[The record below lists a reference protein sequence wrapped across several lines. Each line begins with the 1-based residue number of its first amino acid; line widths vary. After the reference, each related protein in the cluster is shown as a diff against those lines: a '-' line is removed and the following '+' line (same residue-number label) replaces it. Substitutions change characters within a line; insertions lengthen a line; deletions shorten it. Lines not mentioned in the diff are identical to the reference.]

1 MFLKG
6 MIHMKEVIS
15 SEQNERVKSLKKLYN
30 KKKRRQKG
38 KFVLEGFRII
48 DEALKAD
55 AVFDYMFMSPDF
67 YKSTEGQSLIKAY
80 LKDDN
85 NNKGNSDNKNHHNY
99 NEDSDNANR
108 NDNKEENLIIIEEKL
123 LSKIADTNS
132 PQGVIAV
139 VNEPEYDISD
149 IFCQENENG
158 KLLLLDRIQDP
169 GNMGTIIRTAVAAG
183 IDGIIILKGSVDI
196 YNLKVLRATMG
207 AIFNIPLLK
216 DVTMEEFLELY
227 NGVSEKC
234 QLIAADLSA
243 DLYYHQLEYDFPF
256 IIAIGNEA
264 NGLNDKIVNSANYLV
279 KIPII
284 GDIDSLNAAIATGI
298 LVYKALEMNCD

>member
-1 MFLKG
+1 MRE
-6 MIHMKEVIS
+6 IIS

-30 KKKRRQKG
+30 KKNRQQKG

-48 DEALKAD
+48 AEALKAE
-55 AVFDYMFMSPDF
+55 AIFDNIFMSPDF
-67 YKSTEGQSLIKAY
+67 YKSNQGQSLVQIYGKENQA
-80 LKDDN
+80 DN
-85 NNKGNSDNKNHHNY
+85 
-99 NEDSDNANR
+99 
-108 NDNKEENLIIIEEKL
+108 LLVIEEKL

-139 VNEPEYDISD
+139 VNELEYAIQD
-149 IFCQENENG
+149 IFSHKNG
-158 KLLLLDRIQDP
+158 EGKILLLDRIQDP

-207 AIFNIPLLK
+207 AIFSIPLIK
-216 DVTMEEFLELY
+216 DVTLEKFLELY
-227 NGVSEKC
+227 NTLGQNYK
-234 QLIAADLSA
+234 LIAADLSGE
-243 DLYYHQLEYDFPF
+243 LYYHQLDYDYPF

-264 NGLNDKIVNSANYLV
+264 NGLRRELVNSANYLI

-284 GDIDSLNAAIATGI
+284 GKIDSLNAAIAAGI
-298 LVYKALEMNCD
+298 LVYKALEKNS

>member
-6 MIHMKEVIS
+6 MICMREIIS
-15 SEQNERVKSLKKLYN
+15 SEQNDRVKLLKKLYN

-38 KFVLEGFRII
+38 KFVLEGLRII

-55 AVFDYMFMSPDF
+55 AVFDNMFMSPDF
-67 YKSTEGQSLIKAY
+67 YKSTEGQTLIKAY
-80 LKDDN
+80 LKGDN
-85 NNKGNSDNKNHHNY
+85 NSDNCNDYK
-99 NEDSDNANR
+99 ED
-108 NDNKEENLIIIEEKL
+108 KLIIIEEKL
-123 LSKIADTNS
+123 LSKIADTSS

-139 VNEPEYDISD
+139 VNEPEYDISE

-207 AIFNIPLLK
+207 AVFSIPLLK
-216 DVTMEEFLELY
+216 DVTLENFFGLY
-227 NGVSEKC
+227 KNIGKNY

-243 DLYYHQLEYDFPF
+243 DLYYHQMDYQPPF

-264 NGLNDKIVNSANYLV
+264 NGLSDKIVNSSNCRI
-279 KIPII
+279 KIPIV

-298 LVYKALEMNCD
+298 LVYKALEKNHN